1 MKTECPN
8 KRKALREH
16 RLDKFWSQAELA
28 KQAGIGADTVNRL
41 ENGKQN
47 PSFITIRK
55 LAKALEVKPEEIEF

>member
-1 MKTECPN
+1 MIKT
-8 KRKALREH
+8 LRDH

-47 PSFITIRK
+47 QSFITVRK
-55 LAKALEVKPEEIEF
+55 LATALKVKPDEI

>member
-1 MKTECPN
+1 M
-8 KRKALREH
+8 
-16 RLDKFWSQAELA
+16 DKFWSQAELA

>member
-1 MKTECPN
+1 MKTECQN

-41 ENGKQN
+41 EAGKHKPN
-47 PSFITIRK
+47 FVTVRK
-55 LAKALEVKPEEIEF
+55 LAMALDIKPEEIEF

>member
-1 MKTECPN
+1 MIKT
-8 KRKALREH
+8 LRDH

-47 PSFITIRK
+47 PSFITVRK
-55 LAKALEVKPEEIEF
+55 LAMALDIKPEEIEF